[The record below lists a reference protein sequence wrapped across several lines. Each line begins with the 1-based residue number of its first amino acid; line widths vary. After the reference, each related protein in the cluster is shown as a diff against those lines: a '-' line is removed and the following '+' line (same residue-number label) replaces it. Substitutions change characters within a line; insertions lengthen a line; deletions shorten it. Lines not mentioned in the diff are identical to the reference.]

1 MARQDLDLPTCIAA
15 LAGHIGHVQ
24 FADCPGRAAPG
35 TGAVDFV
42 AARQA
47 LAASGYVGW
56 LGAEYRP
63 GGEGTAASLGW
74 LAEWR
79 SW

>member
-1 MARQDLDLPTCIAA
+1 M

-24 FADCPGRAAPG
+24 FADCPGRGAPG
-35 TGAVDFV
+35 SGTLDFV

-47 LAASGYVGW
+47 LRTAGYAGW
-56 LGAEYRP
+56 LAAEYRP
-63 GGEGTAASLGW
+63 GEEGTAASLSW

-79 SW
+79 SR